1 MFDKQEKLKRTVEYI
16 QVKTTESFRMFVK
29 MVKWFLLLIG
39 IILGLYVLS
48 LIFGI
53 YFFASF
59 FLGGIIIIPVLN
71 KIIDIKGEYILEG
84 RLGVEGDENNKGDVI
99 GVCKVPHEIIE
110 LCEHVGGNLSRIKT
124 PSGKPLIICEKFDPN
139 KLLIKRAW
147 FDEIAS
153 IRFFIDKNAFA
164 RMRDYLISFMDDVL
178 RTKRTRAVYHK
189 MEFIKM
195 FEDQEYRKD
204 IKELEEE
211 IKGFKN
217 DIK

>member
-1 MFDKQEKLKRTVEYI
+1 MSDKQEKLKKTVEYI
-16 QVKTTESFRMFVK
+16 QVKTTEAYRLTIK
-29 MVKWFLLLIG
+29 LIKWVLLLIG
-39 IILGLYVLS
+39 IILGLYILS
-48 LIFGI
+48 LFFGI

-59 FLGGIIIIPVLN
+59 FLGGIVIIPILN

-84 RLGVEGDENNKGDVI
+84 RIGTEGDENNKGDII
-99 GVCKVPHEIIE
+99 GCAKVPHEIIE
-110 LCEHVGGNLSRIKT
+110 LCEHEGGNLSRVKT
-124 PSGKPLIICEKFDPN
+124 ISGKPLIICENFEPK

-204 IKELEEE
+204 IKELEKE